1 MNLTKDSRI
10 IQSQSTLPDF
20 LTDEA
25 KGELEFM
32 LMYINKKM
40 QLKTCFFLT
49 NLMQL
54 LMIFLKP
61 AEVYAVVECLRK
73 RTQDIS
79 NAEQIDQLRWYFTIS

>member
-1 MNLTKDSRI
+1 M
-10 IQSQSTLPDF
+10 IQGQSSLPDF
-20 LTDEA
+20 LTPEA

-32 LMYINKKM
+32 LMYINKKCS
-40 QLKTCFFLT
+40 LKTAFFLS

-61 AEVYAVVECLRK
+61 SEVYAVVELLRT

-79 NAEQIDQLRWYFTIS
+79 NSGQIDNMRWHFYLS